1 MLKKIANKSSC
12 LNCEARKFAWF
23 EPGSDG
29 QLIEREKKRT
39 GQYSLVA
46 NQHLFMEGDELHT
59 CYTLKQ
65 GWAIC
70 YKQLKNGRR
79 QIVHV
84 ALAGDFLGYKSD
96 PNEPIDY
103 SVLTITDC
111 TLCSFSERSMSE
123 LLQVDMDLIHR
134 LIAIQTKQNQ
144 ICRKSL
150 SYVGQSQAKRKV
162 AFFLVDLVARLERRG
177 IDITQ
182 TVDFPLSRINIAD
195 AIGITPVHLGRVSI
209 QLSQEEIVDFRHNSL
224 NIKDYQ
230 ALKAL
235 ADDASNF

>member
-1 MLKKIANKSSC
+1 MLKKIARKSSC
-12 LNCEARKFAWF
+12 LTCEARKFAWF
-23 EPGSDG
+23 ESGSDK

-39 GQYSLVA
+39 GQYSLTA
-46 NQHLFMEGDELHT
+46 NQYLFMEGDELHT

-70 YKQLKNGRR
+70 YKQLKDGQR
-79 QIVHV
+79 QIVHI

-103 SVLTITDC
+103 SVLAITDC
-111 TLCSFSERSMSE
+111 TLCSFSEQSMKA

-144 ICRKSL
+144 TCRKSL
-150 SYVGQSQAKRKV
+150 SYIGQSQAKRKV

-182 TVDFPLSRINIAD
+182 AIDLPISRVDIAD
-195 AIGITPVHLGRVSI
+195 AIGITPVHLGRVSV
-209 QLSQEEIVDFRHNSL
+209 QLRQEKIVDFRHNSL
-224 NIKDYQ
+224 NIKNYR
-230 ALKAL
+230 ALKSL
-235 ADDASNF
+235 I

>member
-1 MLKKIANKSSC
+1 MLKKVVKNSSC

-23 EPGSDG
+23 ESGSDS

-39 GQYSLVA
+39 GQYTLAA
-46 NQHLFMEGDELHT
+46 NQYLFMEGDEHHS

-70 YKQLKNGRR
+70 YKQLKNGQR
-79 QIVHV
+79 QIVHI

-96 PNEPIDY
+96 PKERIDY
-103 SVLTITDC
+103 SVLAITDC
-111 TLCSFSERSMSE
+111 TLCSFSEESMNA
-123 LLQVDMDLIHR
+123 LLQIDTDLIHR

-150 SYVGQSQAKRKV
+150 SYIGQSQAKRKV
-162 AFFLVDLVARLERRG
+162 AFFLIDLVARLERRG

-182 TVDFPLSRINIAD
+182 TIDFPLSRINIAD
-195 AIGITPVHLGRVSI
+195 AIGITPVHLGRVSV
-209 QLSQEEIVDFRHNSL
+209 QLRQDEIVDFRHNSL
-224 NIKDYQ
+224 NIKNYQ
-230 ALKAL
+230 ALKAM
-235 ADDASNF
+235 A